1 MQTHYL
7 TTVFPK
13 NKKERKNKM
22 EVDMKFKPDETVV
35 LKEWDELEATYGS
48 PDGEIINVPFGLT
61 KEMYRDLSDQELKI
75 SSINED
81 GVIHVTGFPQYNI
94 SQEMIKYVG
103 EESNY
108 FVKWDIKDDVSKYSK
123 ASEFGDLYEEMC
135 QLTGFDTMENPIIPR
150 YMWDNMKYLF
160 LPQEFTK
167 EYYESDA
174 YAKCIHGEYG
184 LVAYGSDK
192 INSDEEL
199 KIIVGESLKE
209 GYIDSIEGEII
220 KNAVDFSDILAKE
233 IMTPRKDMV
242 CLCAEDSYEE
252 NMKIV
257 LETNHTR
264 YPYYR
269 DSKDNIIGMVHIRD
283 LLKNATDNSQKD
295 MLKLVR
301 KMIIVPE
308 SAHISEI
315 LTTMKKQQVH
325 TALVVDE
332 YGGTAGLLTMEDIIE
347 EVMGDIDDEHDL
359 KIVDYRQISEN
370 SYEVDGKI
378 DIESVEDMLGI
389 VIEETNDHVTIGG
402 YVFGLLGRLPEV
414 GDRYIDSHSCC
425 EFEVVQMDN
434 ARIKTLKITK
444 LPQDTDSDKA

>member
-1 MQTHYL
+1 MDPYHSGFLFLLALILVFLNAFFVVSEFAIVKVRRTKLEELSKNGTKNADLALKITQSLDTYL
-7 TTVFPK
+7 SATQLGITLASLALGWVSQDSIGRLILYAFESLFG
-13 NKKERKNKM
+13 NQHALISI
-22 EVDMKFKPDETVV
+22 VSVTIAFIVVTLLHVV
-35 LKEWDELEATYGS
+35 LGELVPKSVAIAKTESMVLAVAKPLHYFWLTFYPFIHLFDLLAAFFLKLIKIQPAKGS
-48 PDGEIINVPFGLT
+48 
-61 KEMYRDLSDQELKI
+61 ELA
-75 SSINED
+75 
-81 GVIHVTGFPQYNI
+81 H
-94 SQEMIKYVG
+94 
-103 EESNY
+103 
-108 FVKWDIKDDVSKYSK
+108 
-123 ASEFGDLYEEMC
+123 
-135 QLTGFDTMENPIIPR
+135 
-150 YMWDNMKYLF
+150 
-160 LPQEFTK
+160 
-167 EYYESDA
+167 
-174 YAKCIHGEYG
+174 
-184 LVAYGSDK
+184 
-192 INSDEEL
+192 SDEEL

-233 IMTPRKDMV
+233 IMTPRKDMI

-264 YPYYR
+264 YPYYQ

-283 LLKNATDNSQKD
+283 LLKNALGNSQKD

-347 EVMGDIDDEHDL
+347 EIMGDIADEHDL
-359 KIVDYRQISEN
+359 KIVDYQQISEN
-370 SYEVDGKI
+370 VYEANGKI
-378 DIESVEDMLGI
+378 DIETIEDILGI
-389 VIEETNDHVTIGG
+389 SIKETNDHVTIGG

-414 GDRYIDSHSCC
+414 GDKYLDPQSHC
-425 EFEVVQMDN
+425 EFEVLQMDN
-434 ARIKTLKITK
+434 ARIKKLKITK
-444 LPQDTDSDKA
+444 LLQDSTDVKS

>member
-1 MQTHYL
+1 
-7 TTVFPK
+7 
-13 NKKERKNKM
+13 
-22 EVDMKFKPDETVV
+22 
-35 LKEWDELEATYGS
+35 
-48 PDGEIINVPFGLT
+48 
-61 KEMYRDLSDQELKI
+61 
-75 SSINED
+75 
-81 GVIHVTGFPQYNI
+81 
-94 SQEMIKYVG
+94 
-103 EESNY
+103 
-108 FVKWDIKDDVSKYSK
+108 
-123 ASEFGDLYEEMC
+123 
-135 QLTGFDTMENPIIPR
+135 
-150 YMWDNMKYLF
+150 
-160 LPQEFTK
+160 
-167 EYYESDA
+167 
-174 YAKCIHGEYG
+174 
-184 LVAYGSDK
+184 
-192 INSDEEL
+192 
-199 KIIVGESLKE
+199 
-209 GYIDSIEGEII
+209 
-220 KNAVDFSDILAKE
+220 
-233 IMTPRKDMV
+233 
-242 CLCAEDSYEE
+242 
-252 NMKIV
+252 
-257 LETNHTR
+257 
-264 YPYYR
+264 
-269 DSKDNIIGMVHIRD
+269 MVHIRD